1 MQTFKLSIPVT
12 GMVNV
17 SITAESLT
25 EAINQLIKQ
34 QEELEKIP
42 HGYLDL
48 ELDKVI
54 VIPIEPNT
62 FS

>member
-1 MQTFKLSIPVT
+1 
-12 GMVNV
+12 MVNV

-25 EAINQLIKQ
+25 EAINQLIEQ

>member
-12 GMVNV
+12 GMVNI

-25 EAINQLIKQ
+25 EAINQLIEQ

-42 HGYLDL
+42 NGYLDL

>member
-25 EAINQLIKQ
+25 EAINQLIEQ